1 MKEQHENAPNAWN
14 AAAPLLQELDKHS
27 NEGVT
32 AIVKIDG
39 ERESQKYT
47 VVLSGGQLGER
58 FFRQDGDCLPTLLE
72 LAIDFYNRPD
82 DHQSQN

>member
-1 MKEQHENAPNAWN
+1 MKEQHEDAPNAWN
-14 AAAPLLQELDKHS
+14 AALPLLQELDQLS

-39 ERESQKYT
+39 ERENQKYT

-58 FFRQDGDCLPTLLE
+58 FFRQDGDVLPPLLA
-72 LAIDFYNRPD
+72 LAVDFYNLPNG
-82 DHQSQN
+82 HQPQN